1 MQNVPAGTNGEAL
14 PIARLASPSYVDPGY
29 ALVRAV
35 PPNAATFVHNA
46 IMDML
51 RVPPLPRPPLIPPAE

>member
-1 MQNVPAGTNGEAL
+1 MIKPASAK
-14 PIARLASPSYVDPGY
+14 PSEPPPADPGL

-35 PPNAATFVHNA
+35 PPNAATLVHNA

-51 RVPPLPRPPLIPPAE
+51 RVPPLPRPPPNLPAE